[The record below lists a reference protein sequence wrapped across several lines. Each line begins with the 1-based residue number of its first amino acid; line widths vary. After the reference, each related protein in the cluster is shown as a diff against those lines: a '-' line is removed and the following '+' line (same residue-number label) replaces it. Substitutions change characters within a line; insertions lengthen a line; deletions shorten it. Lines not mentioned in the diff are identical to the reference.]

1 MAEGE
6 KWRDFLV
13 RCALRWDTS
22 MSRAMLRALGFPAR
36 EPMPDGVIVRVDR
49 FADIGECFANRSRPN
64 L

>member
-1 MAEGE
+1 MRDGE
-6 KWRDFLV
+6 TWRGFLA

-36 EPMPDGVIVRVDR
+36 EPMPEGAIVRADRYDGVD
-49 FADIGECFANRSRPN
+49 ECFANRTRPN